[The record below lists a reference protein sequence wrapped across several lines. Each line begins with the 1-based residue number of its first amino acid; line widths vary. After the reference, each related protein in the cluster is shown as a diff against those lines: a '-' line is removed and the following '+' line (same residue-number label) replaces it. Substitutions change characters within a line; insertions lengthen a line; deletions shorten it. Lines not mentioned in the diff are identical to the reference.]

1 MPKKKMTKK
10 LEKVEKKAAPQMNN
24 KAAMQMSPYRMGHND
39 SPVENHHY
47 GTRKGESIKQE
58 RKDLM
63 QDMPVVKDATG
74 GRDMSWMSKHVTKM
88 GGSPI
93 KSHCTK

>member
-1 MPKKKMTKK
+1 MKEMKEKKDGMTMKPG
-10 LEKVEKKAAPQMNN
+10 VHMNYKAAP
-24 KAAMQMSPYRMGHND
+24 QMSPYRMDHD
-39 SPVENHHY
+39 SPAENHHY